1 MNRKIFFIFLLL
13 IIGCSTSTTSSKSTQ
28 VNIFVGTEGLTAEF
42 AKTAPPPR
50 VFEESSFPILIRIRN
65 KGAYTVGESR
75 TGILAIGREKDYVP
89 ELKLEPN
96 DRMQQV
102 KELVAFFVEG
112 KTQINSKGDE
122 ILATF
127 TAKTGK
133 LDPQSENK
141 QSTITATLCYPY
153 KTLLSTTVCIDPD
166 IGELRPSKKACK
178 VKEITFNTGQGAPIT
193 VTRIEPQMIPEG
205 DIIKPQFLIFIENKG
220 KGNPVDLNSYSNVCG
235 SVDFDDPKRREEV
248 KNIWNVAALRAY
260 TSGKGVGDKGIQLVC
275 CPNIDGQCPENENNQ
290 DKIAGFIRFR
300 DKKDFVR
307 CTFKN
312 DAQKTIK
319 KTDDAFTS
327 PLRIEI
333 DYGYVQTIADT
344 FLIQK
349 PIKY

>member
-13 IIGCSTSTTSSKSTQ
+13 IIGCSTSTTTSKSAQ
-28 VNIFVGTEGLTAEF
+28 VNVYVGSEGLTAEF

-50 VFEESSFPILIRIRN
+50 VFEQSSFPILIKIRN
-65 KGAYTVGESR
+65 KGAYSVGVSR
-75 TGILAIGREKDYVP
+75 AGILAIGREKDYVP
-89 ELKLEPN
+89 EITLEPN
-96 DRMQQV
+96 PKMGQRGDI
-102 KELVAFFVEG
+102 LLFGVEG
-112 KTQINSKGDE
+112 KTKINPKGDE
-122 ILATF
+122 LIAAI
-127 TAKTGK
+127 TAKTSK

-141 QSTITATLCYPY
+141 ESTITATLCYPY
-153 KTLLSTTVCIDPD
+153 QTLLSTTVCIDPD
-166 IGELRPSKKACK
+166 IGELRPSKKACN
-178 VKEITFNTGQGAPIT
+178 VKEISFNTGQGAPIA

-205 DIIKPQFLIFIENKG
+205 DIIKPQFLIFVENKG
-220 KGNPVDLNSYSNVCG
+220 KGSPANINSFQRLCVKDSAIVGG
-235 SVDFDDPKRREEV
+235 SPLTQDEI
-248 KNIWNVAALRAY
+248 KNAWNVAFLRAY
-260 TSGKGVGDKGIQLVC
+260 TSGKGVGDKGIQLIC
-275 CPNIDGQCPENENNQ
+275 CPNIDGQCPENENNL

-312 DAQKTIK
+312 EIK